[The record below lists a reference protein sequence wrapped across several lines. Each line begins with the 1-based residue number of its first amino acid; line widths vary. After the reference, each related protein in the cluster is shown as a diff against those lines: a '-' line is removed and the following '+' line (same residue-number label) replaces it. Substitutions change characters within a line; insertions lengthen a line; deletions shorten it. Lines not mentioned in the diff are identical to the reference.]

1 MSLSGP
7 DGRVLGGSVAGLL
20 TAASPVQV
28 RSILFFYSFVKEI
41 CMMPNVLFLVHS
53 CYLVLQIEANCQVPK
68 PSISIETMKSLEEP
82 YIRLPCVLL
91 E

>member
-41 CMMPNVLFLVHS
+41 CMTPNVCFWFIPAIWFCKLRPIV
-53 CYLVLQIEANCQVPK
+53 K
-68 PSISIETMKSLEEP
+68 
-82 YIRLPCVLL
+82 
-91 E
+91 